1 MFRAIALG
9 TLLLC
14 GPATA
19 FAAEPDTRTRLALEL
34 MEVSKAASAFEAME
48 PMLRQQMTDSLSSTL
63 TCKSAQSTI
72 EAVSRDFAAAFSE
85 SIDVEKL
92 KVDLAAVYAEL
103 FDDAELQAMIDFHKT
118 PAGQKM
124 VAHMPE
130 LMQKMAMMTQSS
142 MQDMFPRIDAIM
154 KANEDQLLA
163 ARKSCEAEAKSA
175 D

>member
-1 MFRAIALG
+1 MIRAIALG

-19 FAAEPDTRTRLALEL
+19 FAADPDARTRLALEV
-34 MEVSKAASAFEAME
+34 MEISQVSSAFEAIE
-48 PMLRQQMTDSLSSTL
+48 PMLRQQMTDGLSSTL

-72 EAVSRDFAAAFSE
+72 EAVSNDFAAAFGE
-85 SIDVEKL
+85 AIDVEKL
-92 KVDLAAVYAEL
+92 KVDLAAVYAEM
-103 FDDAELQAMIDFHKT
+103 FDESELQAMIDFYRT
-118 PAGQKM
+118 PVGQKL
-124 VAHMPE
+124 VARTPE
-130 LMQKMAMMTQSS
+130 LTQKIAVMTQSS

-163 ARKSCEAEAKSA
+163 ARKSCEAEAKAA